1 MMKILK
7 VLQFDAKSSIKQYFL
22 NTLSVKRNI
31 YRVVEWSNCRWALLE
46 VWKFGFRFTATIR
59 IALENRSLVDSRVY
73 SVTFKTLTSIIFQTE
88 YSIALLHYILSSTRP
103 NLIAKDRKIRLKNF
117 EGRPL
122 GRHKFKYL
130 NIW

>member
-46 VWKFGFRFTATIR
+46 V
-59 IALENRSLVDSRVY
+59 
-73 SVTFKTLTSIIFQTE
+73 
-88 YSIALLHYILSSTRP
+88 
-103 NLIAKDRKIRLKNF
+103 
-117 EGRPL
+117 
-122 GRHKFKYL
+122 
-130 NIW
+130 